1 MPRKSRHTTCCTYAQ
16 HKQQFGKT
24 WKKGAHMVI
33 HLSNLHSAPIDYWGW
48 QRKSLCNTLNPE
60 VFFHPEGERGASRR
74 RRVEQAKA
82 ICSQCPVI
90 QECREYALNNHEP
103 YGVWG
108 GLCEEERADILRAR
122 AYSTKRTAKHA
133 KLV

>member
-1 MPRKSRHTTCCTYAQ
+1 
-16 HKQQFGKT
+16 
-24 WKKGAHMVI
+24 MVI
-33 HLSNLHSAPIDYWGW
+33 HLSDLHRAPIDYWGW
-48 QRKSLCNTLNPE
+48 QQKGLCNTLDPE
-60 VFFHPEGERGASRR
+60 VFFHPEGERGAPRR

-108 GLCEEERADILRAR
+108 GLSEEERADIVRAR
-122 AYSTKRTAKHA
+122 TYSAKHTQFIQR
-133 KLV
+133 V